1 MPFSAAR
8 HATLHFIT
16 YVVQQVELCEC
27 TSQDW
32 LPGRQS
38 SFTLQSSFCCF
49 NGQKLAFDCWTWS
62 GTTSGHGALMKIC
75 SMAQIAVLVIASNGH
90 HQHLIAKIRLPK
102 SSARCSCSA
111 SKNQAGSIRTACW
124 LSTYK
129 PFHNTDFMTVI
140 RTSNLMWTQTPNLV
154 TRLLTLFGQ
163 TFSSYLGHVQ
173 HYFQSA
179 GCGMSTFTM
188 TLPEPVRVDLNTTA
202 MSKQH
207 SLTKWRWPSSY

>member
-1 MPFSAAR
+1 
-8 HATLHFIT
+8 
-16 YVVQQVELCEC
+16 
-27 TSQDW
+27 
-32 LPGRQS
+32 
-38 SFTLQSSFCCF
+38 
-49 NGQKLAFDCWTWS
+49 
-62 GTTSGHGALMKIC
+62 
-75 SMAQIAVLVIASNGH
+75 
-90 HQHLIAKIRLPK
+90 
-102 SSARCSCSA
+102 
-111 SKNQAGSIRTACW
+111 
-124 LSTYK
+124 
-129 PFHNTDFMTVI
+129 MTVI

-207 SLTKWRWPSSY
+207 SLTK